1 MVDTTDRILFRV
13 KLDRMLSKYSKEDQL
28 NIREEVNDILK
39 LTDEEVLSFE
49 TVALIIHYHF
59 KFIQL
64 KKD

>member
-1 MVDTTDRILFRV
+1 MADATSRIVFRV
-13 KLDRMLSKYSKEDQL
+13 KLDRMLSKYSKEVQL

-49 TVALIIHYHF
+49 TVELIIYYHF

>member
-1 MVDTTDRILFRV
+1 MADTIDRIVFRV
-13 KLDRMLSKYSKEDQL
+13 KLDRMLSKYSKEDQF

-49 TVALIIHYHF
+49 TVALIIHYYF